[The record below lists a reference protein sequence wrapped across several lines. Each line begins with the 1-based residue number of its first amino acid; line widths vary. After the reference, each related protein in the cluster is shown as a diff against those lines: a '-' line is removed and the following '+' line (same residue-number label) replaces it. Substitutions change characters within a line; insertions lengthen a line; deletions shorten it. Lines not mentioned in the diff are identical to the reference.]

1 MAFRRLDLE
10 TYPRREHFEHFL
22 TMDDPFF
29 TVTVPVDL
37 TEWQERRRQAG
48 ASFYLSLQYAMV
60 RAANRVPEL
69 RQRISDGGIVEYD
82 YCNPSFTVAAPD
94 GTYRYCYVNVDQP
107 FAEYLAEGRR
117 KQEEA
122 IRSEHLTE
130 EGDVLGE
137 LFFSSTPWFSYT
149 QVQTPRPDKE
159 FSIPS
164 FVIGRYAGQT
174 ALRMVN
180 GQAQAYEKVT
190 VPVSVMVHHALV
202 DGLHVG
208 QFYGYLEEELA
219 GMFRG

>member
-1 MAFRRLDLE
+1 MAHYKRRAHFDYFRSLA
-10 TYPRREHFEHFL
+10 YPYVG
-22 TMDDPFF
+22 T
-29 TVTVPVDL
+29 TVSVDV
-37 TEWQERRRQAG
+37 TELLSYCKRQQR
-48 ASFYLSLQYAMV
+48 SFYLTFLH
-60 RAANRVPEL
+60 AAALAADSVPEL